1 MQRLIGKVV
10 IAVLVM
16 AAITAGAQSAPP
28 ATASN
33 STQATA
39 NGSQSAAPTTES
51 KLTKAQAQELLR
63 SVDEII
69 QFVSSDSKL
78 PIQHPVKRAIISRDA
93 ANKYFAGKM
102 NEDKSIQQVERSEIV
117 LKKFGMLDHDFHLGS
132 FLLSLLTE
140 QVAGFYDPKSKT
152 INLLDWVVPE
162 LQQPVLA
169 HELTH
174 ALQDQH
180 VDLKKWSEVTQYSVA
195 KTAAEDN
202 LHIQTDEADTARE
215 AVIEGQAMVV
225 FADYG
230 LQSTHKTL
238 ATEPEVVEKMQDAMA
253 DTGDSPMMARAPLM
267 LQQTLMFPYREG
279 LGFEARILA
288 SRGVSDAFAGTL
300 DRPPSSSWE
309 ILNPASYLGRLPVP
323 VLRMPNIHPLIDKD
337 YVPYDVGVMGA
348 LDVRML
354 TELFAGQEQA
364 SALAPAWDGGLYFAA
379 QRRSA
384 KTAEEKASTASL
396 GLLYYSHWKN
406 ETSARNFARIYED
419 QLPRKYKSLVLR
431 EKDAKSADEQVYSTP
446 EGDVLVQIVDNGVFV
461 AEGFDVAL
469 ARQLSDAVITMQ
481 AGGPLQQA
489 GLSGDD
495 SWSDEHPSRVS
506 EARPGAPASEA
517 VPVGG
522 ELGLGFAQALAGFGV
537 PKVALGSLP
546 R

>member
-1 MQRLIGKVV
+1 MGTVV
-10 IAVLVM
+10 IAALAM
-16 AAITAGAQSAPP
+16 AMTAGAQTAPP

-33 STQATA
+33 GTQAA
-39 NGSQSAAPTTES
+39 GNGSQGATPTTES
-51 KLTKAQAQELLR
+51 RLTKEQAQDLLR
-63 SVDEII
+63 SVDEIM
-69 QFVSSDSKL
+69 QFASADTKL
-78 PIQHPVKRAIISRDA
+78 PILKPVKRVIISREA
-93 ANKYFAGKM
+93 ANKYFAAKM
-102 NEDKSIQQVERSEIV
+102 NEDKSIQQVERSEVV

-132 FLLSLLTE
+132 FMLGLLTE

-152 INLLDWVVPE
+152 INLLDWVAPE
-162 LQQPVLA
+162 LQKPVLA

-180 VDLKKWSEVTQYSVA
+180 VDLKKWSEVTHYDIA

-202 LHIQTDEADTARE
+202 EHIQTDEADTARE

-230 LQSTHKTL
+230 LQAIHKTL

-253 DTGDSPMMARAPLM
+253 DNSDSPLMARAPLM

-279 LGFEARILA
+279 LGFEAKILQA
-288 SRGVSDAFAGTL
+288 RGVSDAFAGTL
-300 DRPPSSSWE
+300 NRPPSSSWE
-309 ILNPASYLGRLPVP
+309 IMNPDSYLGRLPVP

-337 YVPYDVGVMGA
+337 YLPYDVGVMGE

-364 SALAPAWDGGLYFAA
+364 SALAPAWDGGIYFAA

-384 KTAEEKASTASL
+384 KTAEAKASTASI

-406 ETSARNFARIYED
+406 EPSARNFAQIYVE
-419 QLPRKYKSLVLR
+419 QLPRKYKRLER
-431 EKDAKSADEQVYSTP
+431 RKKDEKGANEKVYSTP

-469 ARQLSDAVITMQ
+469 ARQLADAVVGMQ
-481 AGGPLQQA
+481 ANGPLQQA
-489 GLSGDD
+489 RLAGDD
-495 SWSDEHPSRVS
+495 GTGYEHPSQVS
-506 EARPGAPASEA
+506 EARPGAPASVVIPA
-517 VPVGG
+517 G
-522 ELGLGFAQALAGFGV
+522 ELGLGFAQRLESFGI
-537 PKVALGSLP
+537 P
-546 R
+546 RAAMRAMQAR